1 MNQMLQKVSHPG
13 KAGKFEIMSESS
25 STKPEKSSG
34 TKDRLVLFCEQCYRY
49 DKHIPVK
56 VSSVFRI
63 LLIIFT
69 FGLALIFWPKRC
81 SCCGSIR
88 F

>member
-1 MNQMLQKVSHPG
+1 MNKIARNVSPPG
-13 KAGKFEIMSESS
+13 KAGKFEIMPEPSPTESE
-25 STKPEKSSG
+25 KASG
-34 TKDRLVLFCEQCYRY
+34 TADRMVLFCEECYRY

-56 VSSVFRI
+56 TWFVFKAVIVI
-63 LLIIFT
+63 LTL
-69 FGLALIFWPKRC
+69 GLALIFWPKRC

>member
-1 MNQMLQKVSHPG
+1 MNKIVRDVSHPG
-13 KAGKFEIMSESS
+13 KAGKFEIMSEPS
-25 STKPEKSSG
+25 STEPSKSSAG
-34 TKDRLVLFCEQCYRY
+34 SDRMVLFCEQCYRY

-56 VSSVFRI
+56 VWFVFKI
-63 LLIIFT
+63 TVIVLTL
-69 FGLALIFWPKRC
+69 GLALIFWPKRC